1 MGSSTDK
8 RSTQRRGGRRTLQ
21 PETAAKQLRCM
32 ELAVRGLTYAEIA
45 EHEGYANESGARHA
59 VAAAF
64 KRSFD
69 AAAEE
74 LRPVYQAR
82 ANTLWRHGY
91 DMVRKGLDTREDED
105 GNPIGP
111 DLDMVR
117 AGAQIADKAL
127 GRLMRLSGLDQPN
140 LTVSV
145 GSAGEFA
152 ALKAEFA
159 ALLPGAADAVPAVD
173 AEIVNED
180 EENQQ

>member
-1 MGSSTDK
+1 
-8 RSTQRRGGRRTLQ
+8 
-21 PETAAKQLRCM
+21 M
-32 ELAVRGLTYAEIA
+32 ELAVQGLTYAEIA

-69 AAAEE
+69 ATAEE

-91 DMVRKGLDTREDED
+91 DMVRQGLDVRQDDD
-105 GNPIGP
+105 GNTIGP

-117 AGAQIADKAL
+117 AGAQIADRAL

-152 ALKAEFA
+152 ALKAEFTA
-159 ALLPGAADAVPAVD
+159 ALLPGADAVPAVD
-173 AEIVNED
+173 AEIVDED
-180 EENQQ
+180 EEENRG